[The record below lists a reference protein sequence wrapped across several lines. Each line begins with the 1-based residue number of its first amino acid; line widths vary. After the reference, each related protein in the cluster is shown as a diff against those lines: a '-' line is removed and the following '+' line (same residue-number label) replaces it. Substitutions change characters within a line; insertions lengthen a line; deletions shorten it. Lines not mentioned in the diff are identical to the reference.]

1 MFPGFG
7 VGLGTP
13 TTPTTGTG
21 GVPPTPAPGA
31 PPTPGA
37 IPAGGTPPPPP
48 PGGGTIPATPFTPP
62 LPGSVD
68 AMNYLASALATEIYN
83 SNQNQ
88 QLQMSALTD
97 ALTRDL
103 RTRPKSPGPPAPK
116 LPNEK
121 HDLPAVFDR
130 TKMDCAI
137 FIRKFRNYFTLID
150 DAGAAKLTDAQKIHR
165 MVVRLD
171 IQQTEWHTRFEKQLR
186 KQPDSYLQCTD
197 TDNAYTELTFA
208 EFCQQM
214 TANTEVLT
222 ADHTHRLQFKEIR
235 LGKLEDPGCFHIE
248 FQRLTDRI
256 DTMGAKDL
264 FYAYRE
270 KIDKDYN
277 DYIDLLQIE
286 PDDADAVTQAMRAVE
301 KYYTTQTGKP
311 IDTTGYHSGYSGYLS
326 SVRGTSDAN
335 SRSLGP
341 GGGYGRGAVNAIQ
354 EGSQRLG
361 APSYTGCNN
370 CGAYDHYA
378 KDCPGG
384 AAAMSA
390 RPYHSR
396 KGQYGK
402 WNSKGKG
409 AKGAKGAGKG
419 AWGQK
424 GKGGWAFNRRPGTG
438 KGKSGK
444 GRFGR
449 GGGKGQPRRRGYL
462 NQAGGTIGV
471 EESGDPRHSDAAP
484 TAGNSEGGP
493 SDGNTDENGE
503 WEWQDG
509 HDYEPYSETGYDY
522 YDGWGS
528 NEWDYSEDGW

>member
-1 MFPGFG
+1 M
-7 VGLGTP
+7 
-13 TTPTTGTG
+13 
-21 GVPPTPAPGA
+21 
-31 PPTPGA
+31 
-37 IPAGGTPPPPP
+37 AGGP
-48 PGGGTIPATPFTPP
+48 
-62 LPGSVD
+62 D
-68 AMNYLASALATEIYN
+68 ALNYLTAQLATAIYNTSQASASQIGALAN
-83 SNQNQ
+83 ALNKD
-88 QLQMSALTD
+88 LQ
-97 ALTRDL
+97 
-103 RTRPKSPGPPAPK
+103 TRPKPSGPPAPK

-137 FIRKFRNYFTLID
+137 FIRKFKNYFTLID

-171 IQQTEWHTRFEKQLR
+171 IQQTEWHTRLEKQLR
-186 KQPDSYLQCTD
+186 KQPDKSLRCTD
-197 TDNAYTELTFA
+197 DHNAYTDLTFA
-208 EFCQQM
+208 DFCRQL

-222 ADHTHRLQFKEIR
+222 ADHTHRLQFKELR

-270 KIDKDYN
+270 KIDKEYN
-277 DYIDLLQIE
+277 DYIDLMQIE
-286 PDDADAVTQAMRAVE
+286 PDDPDAMTQAMRAVE
-301 KYYTTQTGKP
+301 KYYTNNTGKA

-335 SRSLGP
+335 SQSLGT
-341 GGGYGRGAVNAIQ
+341 GGRPGRGAVNAVQ

-378 KDCPGG
+378 KDCPMG
-384 AAAMSA
+384 AAAISA
-390 RPYHSR
+390 RPFNSR

-402 WNSKGKG
+402 WNPKGKG

-424 GKGGWAFNRRPGTG
+424 GKGGWTFNRRPGTG
-438 KGKSGK
+438 KGKGGK

-462 NQAGGTIGV
+462 NNAGGAIGV
-471 EESGDPRHSDAAP
+471 EESGDPRHSEAASS
-484 TAGNSEGGP
+484 AGNSEGGP

-522 YDGWGS
+522 YDGWES
-528 NEWDYSEDGW
+528 HPWDYSEDGW